1 MTARR
6 VGLQRVRLFTA
17 RHAHDPGRARLA
29 TAVGVSAG
37 VLVSA
42 LTTLAVVHA
51 LDANVGLVAMSLFLS
66 AQAGAVVQDRSAV
79 SRLVTA
85 TMLVPCAALGV
96 TLAIVLSS
104 WRPAQMAAFVV
115 LTGLTMWVRRFGARA
130 TALGMMGFLAY
141 FFTLFMRPSA
151 AELPAYF
158 IVAIVA
164 VVAQVAVRALL
175 LIKRPRHELDIL
187 LKELR
192 DTSSEAVHAATHARS
207 RTLGV
212 HLARLDE
219 IGQAIDSWRLDNA
232 PATNIED
239 EQQLLAMRALDAR
252 VNTEEVCFALRRAT
266 SEQTADERVSR
277 ATECLTTILDARAS
291 TTRVAAAAQSAAG
304 ILERTE
310 ATDDDGVPLL
320 ADLIAEACIAH
331 ARLRQ
336 TELPHIVRP
345 ARPESPASRDTSPV
359 AKATSARW
367 AHWREWAPTSRM
379 AVQAMIAASIAVA
392 AGEAISASR
401 WYWAVLTAVVIFA
414 GTTTRSGVLTRAYR
428 RVTGTVVGIGVGVAA
443 VWLAGSNSAVLV
455 AIAMIGVF
463 GMLYFGAANYAQKS
477 FFTTVMLVSMY
488 KLLGVLDQ
496 SILETRVEEI
506 LAGALI
512 GVLSAYL
519 ILSASSSPDLKL
531 KINAYFDALDSALRS
546 AQRNLHA
553 ADDGAA
559 VLRCVH
565 ALERAEA
572 DLNQAVSQMAAAF
585 LISRRER
592 EKSAMS
598 LMLVSTRSVTRFAQ
612 SAITLSTSDVSN
624 DDTRRAVSAIDDAVA
639 IVLANSEQARTHLV
653 GEGSASSDNLPS
665 IGVLATVK
673 SWPFAFTSAQTS
685 AILALA
691 RADWAIR
698 ATVEPVAKRSTHP
711 VVAQHADD
719 H

>member
-1 MTARR
+1 MRAPG
-6 VGLQRVRLFTA
+6 GLQHLRLFAA

-42 LTTLAVVHA
+42 IATFAVVRA
-51 LDANVGLVAMSLFLS
+51 LDANTGLLAMSVVLS
-66 AQAGAVVQDRSAV
+66 VQAGAVVQDRSAV
-79 SRLVTA
+79 GRMITA
-85 TMLVPCAALGV
+85 ATLVPCAALAV
-96 TLAIVLSS
+96 TLALVLSS
-104 WRPAQMAAFVV
+104 WRPAQMATFVA
-115 LTGLTMWVRRFGARA
+115 LSGFTIWVRRFGARA
-130 TALGMMGFLAY
+130 AALGMVGFLAY

-151 AELPAYF
+151 TELPAYF
-158 IVAIVA
+158 VVAIVA
-164 VVAQVAVRALL
+164 VAAQLAVRASL
-175 LIKRPRHELDIL
+175 LISRPRHELNVL

-192 DTSSEAVHAATHARS
+192 DASSEAIHAATHARH

-212 HLARLDE
+212 YLARVDE
-219 IGQAIDSWRLDNA
+219 IGQAIDSWRLDHES
-232 PATNIED
+232 ATNVED

-252 VNTEEVCFALRRAT
+252 VDTEQVCFALRRAT
-266 SEQTADERVSR
+266 SEQTEAARVSQ
-277 ATECLTTILDARAS
+277 ATACLTTILDARAS
-291 TTRVAAAAQSAAG
+291 TQRVAAASQSAAR

-310 ATDDDGVPLL
+310 SADEDGVPLL
-320 ADLIAEACIAH
+320 ADLIAQAGIAH

-336 TELPHIVRP
+336 TKLPQIARP
-345 ARPESPASRDTSPV
+345 ARAGSAASRDTLPAV
-359 AKATSARW
+359 KMTRRRW
-367 AHWREWAPTSRM
+367 TPWREWAPTGRM
-379 AVQAMIAASIAVA
+379 AMQAMIAASIAVA

-428 RVTGTVVGIGVGVAA
+428 RITGTVVGIGVGVAA
-443 VWLAGSNSAVLV
+443 VWLAGDNNAVLV
-455 AIAMIGVF
+455 AIAIVGVF

-496 SILETRVEEI
+496 SILETRIEEI
-506 LAGALI
+506 IAGALI

-519 ILSASSSPDLKL
+519 ILSSSSSPDLKL

-546 AQRNLHA
+546 GQRNLHA
-553 ADDGAA
+553 ADDRAA

-653 GEGSASSDNLPS
+653 GEGSASSDNSPS

-691 RADWAIR
+691 RVDWAIR
-698 ATVEPVAKRSTHP
+698 TAAEPAVKRSTHH
-711 VVAQHADD
+711 VAARHADD